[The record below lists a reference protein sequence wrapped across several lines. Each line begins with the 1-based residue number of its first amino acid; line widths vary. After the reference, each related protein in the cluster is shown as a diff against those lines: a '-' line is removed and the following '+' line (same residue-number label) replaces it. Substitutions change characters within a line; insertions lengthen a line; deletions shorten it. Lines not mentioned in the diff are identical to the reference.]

1 MKPAHTR
8 LFALLTAMLFAGCA
22 AEPVRR
28 PPPDKTA
35 AEEQDPNA
43 PTMGPMFM
51 PMR

>member
-1 MKPAHTR
+1 MKPAYTH
-8 LFALLTAMLFAGCA
+8 LFTLLTAMLLASCA
-22 AEPVRR
+22 TEPARR
-28 PPPDKTA
+28 PLPDKTA